1 VPNWFRS
8 PRIEA
13 ISRSSGGRY
22 DEVVTLP
29 EPSPD
34 DPIRRHLVEA
44 TQASGKTYAFDEQH
58 DRSVP
63 IAHWFQHSDDGPV
76 LFIVL
81 YTQACRWSCCTGCNL
96 PSTSSASLVPFGDVI
111 RQIDRVFC
119 DPEVVARRNE
129 IRKTIVSNNGSVL
142 DEATFPTTALLHLLV
157 RINQELPQMTVLSVE
172 TRAEYVDIE
181 ELEFLARV
189 MRERSTPA
197 EIELA
202 VGFEAF
208 DDDLRNGVFKKGLS
222 LATFERLVD
231 RIRHPNFRLKCYFMQ
246 KPVVMMSD
254 TEAVED
260 ICRGI
265 DYLHEV
271 SRRTGVRINM
281 HLNPTFVAKGTP
293 LEESFR
299 RGTYS
304 PPQLDDVMRA
314 VLHGAGKSI
323 SIFVGLYDEGLSV
336 PGGSFRR
343 PGDDRLVGALES
355 FNRTQDYGALAE
367 FARQI
372 DAG

>member
-1 VPNWFRS
+1 MTP
-8 PRIEA
+8 
-13 ISRSSGGRY
+13 
-22 DEVVTLP
+22 P
-29 EPSPD
+29 EPRSD
-34 DPIRRHLVEA
+34 QPIRRHLLEA
-44 TQASGKTYAFDEQH
+44 TQASGKTYTFDEQH
-58 DRSVP
+58 DPSVP
-63 IAHWFQHSDDGPV
+63 VAHWFQHSDDGLV

-96 PSTSSASLVPFGDVI
+96 PSTSSGDPVHYGDII
-111 RQIDRVFC
+111 RQIDRVFRNH
-119 DPEVVARRNE
+119 EVVTRRNE

-157 RINQELPQMTVLSVE
+157 RINQDLPQMAVLSLE

-208 DDDLRNGVFKKGLS
+208 DDDLRNRVFKKGLS

-246 KPVVMMSD
+246 KPVVAMSD
-254 TEAVED
+254 DEAVED
-260 ICRGI
+260 IRRGV
-265 DYLHEV
+265 DYLHDL
-271 SRRTGVRINM
+271 SLRTGVRINM

-293 LEESFR
+293 LEEAFR

-314 VLHGAGKSI
+314 VLHGAAKSI
-323 SIFVGLYDEGLSV
+323 SIFVGLYDEGLCV

-367 FARQI
+367 FSRQFS
-372 DAG
+372 AGF